1 MTEGLIQ
8 KVERHHL
15 SDYQG
20 DFLYLGAAM
29 NKLSDEDST
38 RLPDPS
44 HSQIRNSVTE
54 FCVLPLGSQPVWD
67 HSPLKTVVKGDQRV
81 NKCGTPTLLC
91 GAAGT
96 GKKMLVHAICNETGA
111 NLFNLTPSNTEGKFP
126 GKKGP
131 NEMVYTCLR

>member
-44 HSQIRNSVTE
+44 HSQIRGSVTE

-67 HSPLKTVVKGDQRV
+67 PNPNPNPNPNPSP
-81 NKCGTPTLLC
+81 
-91 GAAGT
+91 
-96 GKKMLVHAICNETGA
+96 
-111 NLFNLTPSNTEGKFP
+111 S
-126 GKKGP
+126 P
-131 NEMVYTCLR
+131 NPNPNP

>member
-1 MTEGLIQ
+1 M
-8 KVERHHL
+8 
-15 SDYQG
+15 
-20 DFLYLGAAM
+20 
-29 NKLSDEDST
+29 
-38 RLPDPS
+38 
-44 HSQIRNSVTE
+44 
-54 FCVLPLGSQPVWD
+54 WD

-81 NKCGTPTLLC
+81 NKPGTPTLLC

-131 NEMVYTCLR
+131 NEMVYTCLKVARTRTLNLNPNPNPNPNPGARLGGGRRRGRRRGAGDARAAVQT

>member
-1 MTEGLIQ
+1 M
-8 KVERHHL
+8 
-15 SDYQG
+15 
-20 DFLYLGAAM
+20 
-29 NKLSDEDST
+29 
-38 RLPDPS
+38 
-44 HSQIRNSVTE
+44 
-54 FCVLPLGSQPVWD
+54 WD

-81 NKCGTPTLLC
+81 NKPGTPTLLC

-131 NEMVYTCLR
+131 NEMVYTCLKVALTPTRTRTRTRTRARARARTRTRTRTRTKPEPKPA